1 MWPVGVTCVRSGWS
15 DRGFNV
21 KFEPAIYEHAA
32 KLIGK
37 TPWAVSRDK
46 DLIVQGHKAAFETYR
61 HNPVVVGIDIY
72 NLEAEAFG
80 SVIAE
85 PEGDGIPAPHEHL
98 CEEVADV
105 LELNEFDP
113 ASSGRLAMVIEAAQE
128 LKEQLP
134 DAQVKVPVSGPFSLA
149 SNLCGLEN
157 LLCDCMTDPEVV
169 EEVLEKLTHNQL
181 RFREAIEAAGIE
193 PTFFESAATPPLVPP
208 HMFQEVVLPFLK
220 RVIGDAPCIIGGN
233 TEPILEPML
242 STGTRYVICPGETD
256 QAAFMKQMEAHPD
269 VMVRIN
275 MNPSVF
281 CSADTAAA
289 FAEADRVMA
298 LAAGRDN
305 VCLGSG
311 VLPYEAVPETV
322 LAVKNYIEG

>member
-1 MWPVGVTCVRSGWS
+1 M
-15 DRGFNV
+15 

-37 TPWAVSRDK
+37 SPWEVSRDK
-46 DLIVQGHKAAFETYR
+46 DLMVQGHQTAFETCR
-61 HNPVVVGIDIY
+61 HTPVVVGIDIY

-85 PEGDGIPAPHEHL
+85 PDGEGIPAPNEHL
-98 CEEVADV
+98 CDEVADI
-105 LELNEFDP
+105 LELDDFDV
-113 ASSGRLAMVIEAAQE
+113 ATSGRLAMVVEAAVE

-134 DAQVKVPVSGPFSLA
+134 EAVVKVPVSGPFSLA

-169 EEVLEKLTHNQL
+169 GEALEKLTQNQL
-181 RFREAIEAAGIE
+181 RFCDAIRSAGIE

-208 HMFQEVVLPFLK
+208 HMFEEIVLPFLK

-242 STGTRYVICPGETD
+242 STGTQYVICPSETD
-256 QAAFMKQMEAHPD
+256 QAAFMKQMEAHLD

-281 CSADTAAA
+281 CSADSAGA

-298 LAAGRDN
+298 LAGGRST

-311 VLPYEAVPETV
+311 VLPYEAVLETV
-322 LAVKNYIEG
+322 LAVKKYIEG